1 MSFSVSALKFPFGA
15 PLMFLNY
22 GVSRIR
28 ACRCRSDRDLFL
40 ATYRTRCP
48 RTSKKPK
55 KKKNAHLEMV
65 TPERIILLHDY

>member
-28 ACRCRSDRDLFL
+28 ACGCRSDRDLFL
-40 ATYRTRCP
+40 PTYRTRCP
-48 RTSKKPK
+48 RTSKKTQK
-55 KKKNAHLEMV
+55 KTAHLEMV